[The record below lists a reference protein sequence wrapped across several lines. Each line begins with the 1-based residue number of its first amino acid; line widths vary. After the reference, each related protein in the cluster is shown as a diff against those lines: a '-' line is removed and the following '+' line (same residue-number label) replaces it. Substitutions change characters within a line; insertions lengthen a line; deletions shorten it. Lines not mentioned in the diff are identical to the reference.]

1 MSDWYSEVDFIPHQ
15 ERILRRGDSGDE
27 VRELQRRLSQAGFPL
42 ALDGQFG
49 PATERAVR
57 AFQKRAGLVVDGLAG
72 PKTDRRLRQAPAGR
86 ESSEACPAETPP
98 DPPPADKAADADEVA
113 DAEAPAMDR
122 LLGQQDLVW
131 AAGELEVPVAAI
143 MAVNEVESR
152 GSGFF
157 SNGRPAILF
166 ERHIMARRLRHH
178 GIDPAPHVASAPDL
192 VNTSPGGY
200 AGGVREYERLERA
213 QQIHHDSALE
223 SASWGLFQIMGFH
236 WQHLEYDSARHYVA
250 CMHRG
255 ERDHLAAFV
264 RFIQKDSV
272 LLSSLRHQQW
282 DRFARRYNGP
292 AYARNRYDV
301 RMAQAFASHT
311 RGLAESGLL
320 A

>member
-1 MSDWYSEVDFIPHQ
+1 MSDWYAEVDFQPQ
-15 ERILRRGDSGDE
+15 QDRVLRRGDSGEE
-27 VRELQRRLSQAGFPL
+27 VRALQQRLSLAGSPL
-42 ALDGQFG
+42 TLDGQFG

-57 AFQKRAGLVVDGLAG
+57 AFQYQAGLVVDGLAG
-72 PKTDRRLRQAPAGR
+72 PKTERRLRQAL
-86 ESSEACPAETPP
+86 
-98 DPPPADKAADADEVA
+98 
-113 DAEAPAMDR
+113 AEASQPMAEATTSDEPAPGPR
-122 LLGQQDLVW
+122 LLSQQDLVW
-131 AAGELEVPVAAI
+131 AAQQLAVPVAAI

-166 ERHIMARRLRHH
+166 ERHIMVRRLRHH

-213 QQIHHDSALE
+213 QQLHHDSALE

-236 WQHLEYDSARHYVA
+236 WQHLAYDSVRDYVA
-250 CMHRG
+250 EMHRG
-255 ERDHLAAFV
+255 EREHLDAFV
-264 RFIQKDSV
+264 RFIRRDPV

-282 DRFARRYNGP
+282 ARFARRYNGP
-292 AYARNRYDV
+292 AYARNRYDEK
-301 RMAQAFASHT
+301 MAQAFASHR
-311 RGLAESGLL
+311 RGLQESGLP